1 MTYLNKAL
9 FPKKEE
15 IFSWI
20 ENLCQ
25 WGHRKTGTPEGRKSA
40 EYIAGKFKEFG
51 MEDVE
56 IEKVPSMCM
65 FVKEHSLEI
74 DGEEIENFYVNGT
87 NRGAEEGVFSIGE
100 NGEQQE
106 FVFAGDGL
114 DKDFEKLDV
123 KDKIVICSINLLDAS
138 PLDMLEWNE
147 NWECYDPDN
156 RMAGKK
162 KSDIYSPCNWP
173 GNYFKAL
180 KKGAKGFIGILEN
193 YMDDPYWYNE
203 DYTEIG
209 EVQGIKYMSLPAMWI
224 SRSAGKKLK
233 EKMAGNKS
241 LKGHMKMI
249 SEYAYKDALNVK
261 GVLPGIS
268 DDIILVHSHHDAVF
282 AGAVQDASGIS
293 EMLALGKYF
302 SQLPKE
308 ERKKTMMFAATD
320 THYTDYMGHQG
331 FIRRRQ
337 ADKDNIILDI
347 AIEHVAKEAVFDENM
362 NLYETGEPE
371 SRLFYIGEET
381 GMYDFVKDTVKKYG
395 LDKSIFGTARTGKG
409 LDTDELYEF
418 KQDEVISD
426 GYYFNES
433 GIPVISVVSGPQY
446 LFHPSDTPDRIPLDL
461 LEPVG
466 MAFAEIA
473 LEAADRL

>member
-268 DDIILVHSHHDAVF
+268 DYIILVHSHHDAVF